1 MKYIQ
6 ANIEHGI
13 VTLNSEEIKGMIENS
28 NFFEEIED
36 ISHQVYEDNIL
47 AFRVK
52 LDGSILE
59 EEVERDL
66 IEEGYVVT
74 EEDEYTS
81 VIVEQ
86 AEYFIDSAVDDIKDR
101 IESRY
106 NIPHMGSSYN
116 IYQSNSGTSNVRFI
130 LTLSFG
136 PISHGQLFEITNGVV
151 DKNYTRNTGR
161 FQ

>member
-1 MKYIQ
+1 MKHIQ
-6 ANIEHGI
+6 ATIEHGT
-13 VTLNSEEIKGMIENS
+13 VSLNSEEIKGLIENS
-28 NFFEEIED
+28 NFFEEVED

-66 IEEGYVVT
+66 EEEGYVMT

-81 VIVEQ
+81 VLLEQ

-101 IESRY
+101 IETRY
-106 NIPHMGSSYN
+106 NIAHLGSSYN
-116 IYQSNSGTSNVRFI
+116 IYQSNSTTSDVRFV

-136 PISHGQLFEITNGVV
+136 PIGHGQLFEITNAVV
-151 DKNYTRNTGR
+151 DKNYTSNRGQ

>member
-6 ANIEHGI
+6 ANIEQGT
-13 VTLNSEEIKGMIENS
+13 VSLNSEEIKDMIENS
-28 NFFEEIED
+28 NFFEEVVD

-66 IEEGYVVT
+66 EEEGYVMT
-74 EEDEYTS
+74 DEDEYTS
-81 VIVEQ
+81 VLLEQ

-106 NIPHMGSSYN
+106 NIAHMGSSYN
-116 IYQSNSGTSNVRFI
+116 IYQSSSGTSNVRFV

-136 PISHGQLFEITNGVV
+136 AIGHGQLFEITNAVV
-151 DKNYTRNTGR
+151 DKNYTRNTGE